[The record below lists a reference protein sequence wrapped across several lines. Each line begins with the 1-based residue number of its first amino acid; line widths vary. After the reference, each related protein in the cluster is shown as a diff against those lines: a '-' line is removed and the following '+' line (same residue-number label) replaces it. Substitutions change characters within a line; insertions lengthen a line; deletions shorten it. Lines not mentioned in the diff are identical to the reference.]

1 MLKKNSKIFLT
12 GHKGMIGSA
21 ILRKLKFHGYKNI
34 ILASKKK
41 LDLRNQ
47 NQVQNFIKKIKP
59 DVVILAAAKVGGI
72 KSNNTYRADFIYDN
86 LAIQNNVINSS
97 FKNDVKDLIFLGSSC
112 IYPKTSKI
120 PIKEN
125 YLLSNFLEKTNE
137 PYAIAKIAG
146 IKLCESY
153 NLQYGTNYKS
163 LMPCN
168 AYGINDNYDDDNSHF
183 FPALLKKIVS
193 AKMKDKKFIEIWG
206 SGKPLRELIFS
217 DDVADACIF
226 FLKKKTKHNLINIGT
241 GEEKS
246 ILEYAKLIMSHL
258 NSNFNIIQKNKKLD
272 GTYQKLL
279 DSSLAQ
285 KYGWTPKIPIKKG
298 IPLVI
303 EDFLKKNFF

>member
-1 MLKKNSKIFLT
+1 
-12 GHKGMIGSA
+12 
-21 ILRKLKFHGYKNI
+21 
-34 ILASKKK
+34 
-41 LDLRNQ
+41 
-47 NQVQNFIKKIKP
+47 
-59 DVVILAAAKVGGI
+59 
-72 KSNNTYRADFIYDN
+72 
-86 LAIQNNVINSS
+86 
-97 FKNDVKDLIFLGSSC
+97 
-112 IYPKTSKI
+112 
-120 PIKEN
+120 
-125 YLLSNFLEKTNE
+125 
-137 PYAIAKIAG
+137 
-146 IKLCESY
+146 
-153 NLQYGTNYKS
+153 
-163 LMPCN
+163 MPCN

>member
-72 KSNNTYRADFIYDN
+72 KSNNIYRADFIYDN

-285 KYGWTPKIPIKKG
+285 KYGWTPKIPLKKG

>member
-72 KSNNTYRADFIYDN
+72 KSNNIYRADFIYDN

-226 FLKKKTKHNLINIGT
+226 FLKKKKKHNLINIGT

-285 KYGWTPKIPIKKG
+285 KYGWTPKIPLKKG

>member
-285 KYGWTPKIPIKKG
+285 KYGWTPKIPLKKG